1 MCRDKS
7 KTGGGGEWNT
17 PSHFGISM
25 YRIFFIFCIM
35 YITLYYV
42 EFVYYCMFSSSG
54 SIWTGSIW
62 TVSEW
67 FLGGVVLEVIG
78 FSVTFSNRD
87 GHNGSLDMIG
97 IIRSIFPREFM
108 TTGCFF
114 LYPARGNNDG
124 SRAILALLS
133 KDYGICNSR
142 KSPGHTVVSELLDFD
157 KSIYFRVFYLHSQSD
172 FIRDI

>member
-1 MCRDKS
+1 MFCKVTPVIHYVVLCAEINL
-7 KTGGGGEWNT
+7 KPGGGGGGEVEHPKSFW
-17 PSHFGISM
+17 HF
-25 YRIFFIFCIM
+25 YVQYFFIFCIM

-42 EFVYYCMFSSSG
+42 EFVYYCMFGSSG

-78 FSVTFSNRD
+78 FNVTFSNRD

-97 IIRSIFPREFM
+97 IIRSILPREFM

-114 LYPARGNNDG
+114 PYPARGNDDG

-133 KDYGICNSR
+133 KDYGICNS
-142 KSPGHTVVSELLDFD
+142 
-157 KSIYFRVFYLHSQSD
+157 
-172 FIRDI
+172 